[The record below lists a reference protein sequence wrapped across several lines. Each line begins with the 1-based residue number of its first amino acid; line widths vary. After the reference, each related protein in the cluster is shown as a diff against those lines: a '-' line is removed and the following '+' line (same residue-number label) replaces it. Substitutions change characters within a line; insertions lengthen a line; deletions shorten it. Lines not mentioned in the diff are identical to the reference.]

1 MCIYK
6 VAVVDNSIEP
16 VPVVDNKGMAFVITE
31 SPVVENLT

>member
-16 VPVVDNKGMAFVITE
+16 VPVVDNKGMGIC
-31 SPVVENLT
+31 NH